1 MDAYDLIRAVMRA
14 ERVQLT
20 QKSADTHFVHKQTL
34 ALLKAKKKTQLKEKF
49 MYITMHFMLTN
60 KNLAE
65 CRLRSFIVYKSII
78 MMSHENAINRFTNLS
93 LACRQSKMV
102 DIYSAKRL

>member
-34 ALLKAKKKTQLKEKF
+34 ALLKAKKKNNTVKGE
-49 MYITMHFMLTN
+49 IH
-60 KNLAE
+60 
-65 CRLRSFIVYKSII
+65 VYNDAFYAHK
-78 MMSHENAINRFTNLS
+78 
-93 LACRQSKMV
+93 
-102 DIYSAKRL
+102 